1 MNPLSFHDRAMP
13 AAKAVMAAEKQG
25 KYWEYYEKLFE
36 NNKDLQD
43 ADLERYAQ
51 ELGLNVEQ
59 WKKDKEDPAIAAS
72 IDKQARMAQAMGAS
86 GTPAF
91 FVNGEFV
98 SGAKDTKEFK
108 VLIDTH
114 LAKADKLVSRGVPVE
129 KVHALLTK
137 KAIEGKYM
145 DYVILGKEA
154 PKPQAEG
161 GGEKGT
167 LAKKAVEIPISDSP
181 RIGTGDKVVI
191 VEFSDFQCP
200 YCSQV
205 GGPLEEVVAHYGA
218 DASVVFKH
226 FPLDFHK
233 KAPLAA
239 EASMAAHA
247 QGKFWEFNR
256 LAFANQQKLDRADLE
271 GYAQQI
277 GLDMGK
283 FKEALDSGTYKARVV
298 QDQELG
304 KKIGVGGT
312 PSIYING
319 RKWDG
324 GKESDKIIEAI
335 DKEILKK

>member
-13 AAKAVMAAEKQG
+13 AAAAVTAAHKQG
-25 KYWEYYEKLFE
+25 KYWEYYNKLWE

-51 ELGLNVEQ
+51 EVGLNMEQ
-59 WKKDKEDPAIAAS
+59 WKKDKDDPALIAA
-72 IDKQARMAQAMGAS
+72 IDKQANMAQALGAS

-98 SGAKDTKEFK
+98 SGAKETKEFK
-108 VLIDTH
+108 ALVDGH
-114 LAKADKLVSRGVPVE
+114 LAKADKLVARGVPVE
-129 KVHALLTK
+129 KVHGLLTK
-137 KAIEGKYM
+137 KLFEGKYTE
-145 DYVILGKEA
+145 YVMLGKAA
-154 PKPQAEG
+154 PKPKAEG

-167 LAKKAVEIPISDSP
+167 LAKKAVEIPVSDSP
-181 RIGTGDKVVI
+181 RIGTGDKIVI

-218 DASVVFKH
+218 DASMVFKH

-233 KAPLAA
+233 KAPLAS

-247 QGKFWEFNR
+247 QGKFWEFSR

-271 GYAQQI
+271 AYAQQL
-277 GLDMGK
+277 GLDMAK
-283 FKEALDSGTYKARVV
+283 FKEALDSGAYKARLN
-298 QDQELG
+298 QDMELG
-304 KKIGVGGT
+304 KKIGVSGT
-312 PSIYING
+312 PSIFING
-319 RKWDG
+319 RKWEG

-335 DKEILKK
+335 DKDILKK

>member
-1 MNPLSFHDRAMP
+1 MNPLSFHDRALP
-13 AAKAVMAAEKQG
+13 AAKAVTAALKQN
-25 KYWEYYEKLFE
+25 KYWEYYDKLWE

-43 ADLERYAQ
+43 EDLERYAQ
-51 ELGLNVEQ
+51 EIGLNVEQ
-59 WKKDKEDPAIAAS
+59 WKKDKEDPALIAG
-72 IDKQARMAQAMGAS
+72 IDKSARMAQALGAS

-91 FVNGEFV
+91 FVNGEFI

-108 VLIDTH
+108 TIIDTH
-114 LAKADKLVSRGVPVE
+114 LAKADKLVARGVPVE

-137 KAIEGKYM
+137 KVVEGKYL
-145 DYVILGKEA
+145 DYVIMGKEA

-167 LAKKAVEIPISDSP
+167 LAKKAVEIPVSDSP
-181 RIGTGDKVVI
+181 RQGTGDKVVI

-205 GGPLEEVVAHYGA
+205 GGPLEEVVRHYGA
-218 DASVVFKH
+218 DASLVFKH

-233 KAPLAA
+233 KAGLAA

-271 GYAQQI
+271 GYAQQL
-277 GLDMGK
+277 GLDMAK
-283 FKEALDSGTYKARVV
+283 FKEALDAGAYKARVN
-298 QDQELG
+298 QDMEVG

-312 PSIYING
+312 PTIFING

-324 GKESDKIIEAI
+324 GKEADKMIEAI
-335 DKEILKK
+335 DKDILKK